1 MKDRDILA
9 VREMSF
15 QKAVKLINA
24 MRTILA
30 NLKERINS
38 KLESKK
44 MLQRKI
50 TTPRASLI
58 DRDYQLALKGE
69 TI

>member
-1 MKDRDILA
+1 
-9 VREMSF
+9 
-15 QKAVKLINA
+15 

-30 NLKERINS
+30 NFKERINS
-38 KLESKK
+38 KLKSKK

-58 DRDYQLALKGE
+58 DREYQLALKGE
-69 TI
+69 II

>member
-1 MKDRDILA
+1 MKDRDILT

>member
-1 MKDRDILA
+1 LFP
-9 VREMSF
+9 E
-15 QKAVKLINA
+15 AVKLINT

-38 KLESKK
+38 KLKSKK

-50 TTPRASLI
+50 TTPRAGLILINLPSKEKPFESYSLFLK
-58 DRDYQLALKGE
+58 RDPVD
-69 TI
+69 

>member
-1 MKDRDILA
+1 MKGKDILT
-9 VREMSF
+9 VCEMSF

-30 NLKERINS
+30 NFKERINS
-38 KLESKK
+38 NLKSKK

-58 DRDYQLALKGE
+58 DREYQLALKGE
-69 TI
+69 II